1 LSVSKKQQNTSV
13 DIPPPVI
20 EPGESS
26 RREDVVRLLDTVLGL
41 SVEMMNADRGV
52 LILRE
57 PDKLNIVA
65 SKNFPPDQT
74 PQVSELS
81 TSVIQKVLSN
91 GAPLLTHDAQ
101 ADPRFDQAASVILH
115 QITSIIC
122 VPLWGD
128 DRVIGVIYLDSR
140 MDRQRFTDDNL
151 NFINTFSRMAAIAFD
166 YAQSYGELYRE
177 KQRLLGEL
185 SYKFAFDDI
194 IGHSPRMT
202 EVYNMMRRV
211 MNSDIS
217 VLLEGDSGTGKELV
231 ARALHYN
238 GPRRDKAFVA
248 QFCGNLSENLLESEL
263 FGHKKGSFTGAIADK
278 RGLFE
283 VADGGTFFLDEIAD
297 ISPAIQAK
305 LLRVIQEGE
314 IRRVGDTEPRHV
326 DVRIISATNKSLK
339 EEVQSGKFREDL
351 FYRLNVITI
360 ILPAL
365 RDRPGDIPLLVHHFL
380 DRYAEKNNMSVK
392 RVSPKAMQALANYH
406 WPGNVR
412 ELENTMER
420 ALILSEDNI
429 IEVHDLFIPEAES
442 LSERPKTLK
451 DYEREIV
458 LKVLEDCGDNKTKTA
473 EILGVSLRWL
483 HYKLS
488 EWKTKDE

>member
-1 LSVSKKQQNTSV
+1 
-13 DIPPPVI
+13 
-20 EPGESS
+20 
-26 RREDVVRLLDTVLGL
+26 
-41 SVEMMNADRGV
+41 M
-52 LILRE
+52 
-57 PDKLNIVA
+57 
-65 SKNFPPDQT
+65 
-74 PQVSELS
+74 
-81 TSVIQKVLSN
+81 
-91 GAPLLTHDAQ
+91 
-101 ADPRFDQAASVILH
+101 
-115 QITSIIC
+115 
-122 VPLWGD
+122 
-128 DRVIGVIYLDSR
+128 
-140 MDRQRFTDDNL
+140 
-151 NFINTFSRMAAIAFD
+151 
-166 YAQSYGELYRE
+166 
-177 KQRLLGEL
+177 
-185 SYKFAFDDI
+185 
-194 IGHSPRMT
+194 
-202 EVYNMMRRV
+202 
-211 MNSDIS
+211 
-217 VLLEGDSGTGKELV
+217 
-231 ARALHYN
+231 
-238 GPRRDKAFVA
+238 
-248 QFCGNLSENLLESEL
+248 
-263 FGHKKGSFTGAIADK
+263 
-278 RGLFE
+278 
-283 VADGGTFFLDEIAD
+283 
-297 ISPAIQAK
+297 
-305 LLRVIQEGE
+305 
-314 IRRVGDTEPRHV
+314 
-326 DVRIISATNKSLK
+326 RIISATNKSLK